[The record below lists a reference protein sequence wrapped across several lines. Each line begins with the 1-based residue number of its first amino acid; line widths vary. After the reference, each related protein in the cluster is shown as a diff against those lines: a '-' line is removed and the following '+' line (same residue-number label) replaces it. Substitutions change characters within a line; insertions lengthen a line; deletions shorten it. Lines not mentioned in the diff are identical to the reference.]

1 VCVVCSRVIINDSID
16 AGSQI
21 PWVEQGAKEGYT
33 VLLLNPN
40 CNSEEIDGWQ
50 VPVKVQS
57 SSFHFNALH
66 GMQSRYSDENS
77 VCPSVCPSVRPSVCQ
92 TRAL

>member
-1 VCVVCSRVIINDSID
+1 MNSEVSDRLLACVVCARVIINDSID

-40 CNSEEIDGWQ
+40 CNSKEIDGWQ

-57 SSFHFNALH
+57 SSFHLYTAQIRRGRVNA
-66 GMQSRYSDENS
+66 
-77 VCPSVCPSVRPSVCQ
+77 V
-92 TRAL
+92 